1 MTKPK
6 IIDKEHS
13 TCLGFLKKIHSIGH
27 ERELLDLVLS
37 MKEKPAKAFCNAIA
51 LFDGPEKPTEDEE
64 TKKLNKA
71 KALLKKYG
79 PKAKTNS
86 ESPVGLDNNSPSF
99 QDINSAD
106 KLIKH
111 KLLLVKRA
119 KSDTLK
125 LHFEIADALFKLK
138 PKFTNPNH
146 FYIHIRTNF
155 GISRR

>member
-1 MTKPK
+1 M
-6 IIDKEHS
+6 
-13 TCLGFLKKIHSIGH
+13 
-27 ERELLDLVLS
+27 
-37 MKEKPAKAFCNAIA
+37 
-51 LFDGPEKPTEDEE
+51 
-64 TKKLNKA
+64 NKA
-71 KALLKKYG
+71 KALLEKYA
-79 PKAKTNS
+79 PLAKTNS
-86 ESPVGLDNNSPSF
+86 DSPIGLDNNSQSF
-99 QDINSAD
+99 QDINSVD